1 MQRFRIFNSER
12 TRVIIP
18 ASNGDFDQW
27 SSALHSLLEN
37 HLDAADLEERRRLAK
52 EIEPMYE
59 RHEEY
64 QAKKGQL
71 ILHAL
76 GNVGFLESEKKN
88 CIRQGVMKMKNDA
101 GDWRKTFILLKVREN
116 LSRWGWGNE

>member
-1 MQRFRIFNSER
+1 LDYVSLFRVCFAKRFRVFNSER

-52 EIEPMYE
+52 EVEPIYE

-64 QAKKGQL
+64 QA
-71 ILHAL
+71 IL
-76 GNVGFLESEKKN
+76 GFVLFDFFAS
-88 CIRQGVMKMKNDA
+88 
-101 GDWRKTFILLKVREN
+101 
-116 LSRWGWGNE
+116 